1 MRTRLLHLSFPA
13 AAVLAALA
21 AAPASAAIR
30 FASPTATLTTGPC
43 SQGKLNPKSPH
54 PELGPCAI
62 GHAANDAA
70 SGDEVRLLAG
80 TYTSVPTIN
89 VSNVAIKP
97 ATTTGRPRLVMG
109 ANRFVLRDGASLS
122 GMDVEGT
129 GAQGLVLLS
138 QGSVESDTLRATAGT
153 ALAIGGPS
161 GATARNVAAVTG
173 ANGSVSA
180 VSVQGSATLRNVTA
194 VAPTAAH
201 ALTVLPTNSFPL
213 VTIVN
218 TIARGLVDDVI
229 VSAPISNG
237 AGTQLS
243 GSLTRS
249 AFRPARSTIN
259 GGALFTVTAP
269 NVAGDPLFV
278 DAAGGDLREAAGSP
292 TIDQGATDAANGT
305 VDAAGKP
312 RTQGA
317 GTDIGAF
324 EYTPGTTPAPGDP
337 GAPTGTGGDPSG
349 GGGGGTADT
358 VAPAVTRLSLSAKR
372 FRVGAKRTATSAAT
386 RARPKARAGTTIRY
400 RLSEAATVALKIERI
415 RPGRRV
421 GRRCVARTKAN
432 ARRPACRRAAAA
444 GTLTRRGSAG
454 ANAVPFSGRVGAR
467 KLAAGVYRLTVTARD
482 GAGNTSKAVTATFT
496 VVA

>member
-1 MRTRLLHLSFPA
+1 MRTRLLHLTFPA
-13 AAVLAALA
+13 AAVLAVLA

-30 FASPTATLTTGPC
+30 FASPTATLATGPC
-43 SQGKLNPKSPH
+43 SQAKLNPKSPH
-54 PELGPCAI
+54 PELGPCAL

-70 SGDEVRLLAG
+70 PGDEVRLLTG
-80 TYTSVPTIN
+80 TYASAPTIN

-97 ATTTGRPRLVMG
+97 ATTAGRPHLVMG
-109 ANRFVLRDGASLS
+109 ANRFVLRDGSSLT

-129 GAQGLVLLS
+129 GAQGLVLLTS
-138 QGSVESDTLRATAGT
+138 GTVESDTLRATAGT
-153 ALAIGGPS
+153 TLAIGGAA
-161 GATARNVAAVTG
+161 GATARNVAAFTG
-173 ANGSVSA
+173 ANGAVSA
-180 VSVQGSATLRNVTA
+180 ITVQGSATLRNVTA

-201 ALTVLPTNSFPL
+201 ALQVLPTNSFPI

-218 TIARGLVDDVI
+218 TIARGLVNDAV

-243 GSLTRS
+243 GSITRS
-249 AFRPARSTIN
+249 AFRPDHSAFK
-259 GGALFTVTAP
+259 GGPLFAVTAP
-269 NVAGDPLFV
+269 NVAADPLFV

-292 TIDQGATDAANGT
+292 TIDQGVTDAANGS

-324 EYTPGTTPAPGDP
+324 EYTPGSTPAPGDP
-337 GAPTGTGGDPSG
+337 GTPGGGPSG
-349 GGGGGTADT
+349 GGGGGAADT
-358 VAPAVTRLSLSAKR
+358 VAPTVSRLSLSARR
-372 FRVGAKRTATSAAT
+372 FRVGRTPTATGAAA
-386 RARPKARAGTTIRY
+386 RARPKTGTTIRF
-400 RLSEAATVALKIERI
+400 RLSEAATVTLKLERL

-432 ARRPACRRAAAA
+432 AKRPACQRAARA
-444 GTLTRRGSAG
+444 GTLARRGSAG

-467 KLAAGVYRLTVTARD
+467 KLPPGAYRLTATARD
-482 GAGNTSKAVTATFT
+482 GAGNTSKAVKATFT